1 MIEKI
6 QIVTPVYNEEK
17 NMYSTIKNFFIE
29 YENSDFEITSDLN
42 IDNSNE
48 GVITGGADFQLSGS
62 FSASD
67 GSLTS
72 TGGEISLLEGGQ
84 LSSSGKLDVTDS
96 TWILSGDFS
105 KSGGTLTISE
115 TDFQLESSST
125 LTSDESL
132 SFVTLNLND
141 YILILQPT
149 SPLRKSITFTK
160 FELSAWYVPTFTPV
174 TTISRTPSLTS
185 MLASSLIF
193 DNSLYLERPLAKG
206 MIQNEHMKS
215 HPS

>member
-1 MIEKI
+1 MFEIENT
-6 QIVTPVYNEEK
+6 QQFVYKFNQLNLNNK
-17 NMYSTIKNFFIE
+17 TLTLGS
-29 YENSDFEITSDLN
+29 ENSDFEITSDIN

-141 YILILQPT
+141 FILTLGSSSSDLTVQNSVTIDT
-149 SPLRKSITFTK
+149 STEGISTGEADLTLNNAFTMSNGS
-160 FELSAWYVPTFTPV
+160 FN
-174 TTISRTPSLTS
+174 
-185 MLASSLIF
+185 SSGL
-193 DNSLYLERPLAKG
+193 
-206 MIQNEHMKS
+206 
-215 HPS
+215 